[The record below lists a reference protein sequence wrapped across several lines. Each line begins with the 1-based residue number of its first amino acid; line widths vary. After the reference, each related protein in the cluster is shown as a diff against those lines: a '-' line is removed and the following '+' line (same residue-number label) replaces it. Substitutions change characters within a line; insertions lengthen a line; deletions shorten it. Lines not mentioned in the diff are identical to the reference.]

1 MKYHLDKMIG
11 NLREDTPILPPHI
24 KTNIMAAIAADAF
37 SVKRG
42 FAWRYAVGFVALLV
56 LGTGG
61 TVFAAQQATPGNIL
75 YPVKRVSENAYVN
88 IQPNP
93 QAQADAQQVLID
105 RRFAEADQIADNDDN
120 VNATDDLIED
130 QLANDAA
137 SESDAWVAAQER
149 AYSNDIQL
157 AASQ

>member
-1 MKYHLDKMIG
+1 MNYHLDKMIG
-11 NLREDTPILPPHI
+11 NLREDAPVLPLHI

-42 FAWRYAVGFVALLV
+42 FAWRYAVGFVAFLV
-56 LGTGG
+56 LGAGG

-75 YPVKRVSENAYVN
+75 YPVKRVSESAYVN

-93 QAQADAQQVLID
+93 QAQAGVQQMLID
-105 RRFAEADQIADNDDN
+105 RRFAEADQVADSDNDI
-120 VNATDDLIED
+120 NAADDKIED
-130 QLANDAA
+130 QLAADAA
-137 SESDAWVAAQER
+137 SESDAWVAAQEQ

-157 AASQ
+157 AASR